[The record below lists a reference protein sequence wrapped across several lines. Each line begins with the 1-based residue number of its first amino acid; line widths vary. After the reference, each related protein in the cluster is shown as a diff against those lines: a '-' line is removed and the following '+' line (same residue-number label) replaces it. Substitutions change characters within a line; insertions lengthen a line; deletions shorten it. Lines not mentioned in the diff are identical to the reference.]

1 MSKVQRFWKNVYFFL
16 LSGKAK
22 KKIDHLE
29 AIQHSMIKELL
40 LLKYTEKAKVDKDL
54 QMALDYLQRTGDF
67 CMIPYDQKGER
78 TKVDCGFDKTCQLP
92 YVLHNGKKLY
102 FPKAWKESR
111 VAYVYSDYVDS
122 ESLTGKGL
130 KECTPHQYQSE
141 EFKVE
146 DGDVLIDVGCAEALF
161 ALDVIEK
168 VSKVYLI
175 ENDKQWCRPL
185 ELTFA
190 PWKDKVVI
198 LHKTLGG
205 FDSNDIVSLK
215 SLMEQEKNRPIF
227 VKMDI
232 EGGELPAIQGCQA
245 FLQKTTQKLKVACC
259 VYHRVNDAAM
269 IEQLMK
275 DCGFSVSYSSG
286 YVLTDFLDESMLPTL
301 RKGII
306 RAEKKLI

>member
-1 MSKVQRFWKNVYFFL
+1 MNKLSRFFDHFYYFL
-16 LSGKAK
+16 VSGKAK
-22 KKIDHLE
+22 KRMDRME
-29 AIQHSMIKELL
+29 AVQHSMMKELL
-40 LLKYTEKAKVDKDL
+40 LLRYAEKAKDDKDL

-67 CMIPYDQKGER
+67 CMIPYDLKGEP
-78 TKVDCGFDKTCQLP
+78 TKADFGFDKTCQLP
-92 YVLHNGKKLY
+92 FVTHNGGKLF
-102 FPKAWKESR
+102 FPKEWKASR
-111 VAYVYSDYVDS
+111 VAYAYSDYVDS

-130 KECTPHQYQSE
+130 KECSPHQYQSE

-175 ENDKQWCRPL
+175 ENDEQWYQPL

-198 LHKTLGG
+198 LHKTLSDH
-205 FDSNDIVSLK
+205 DSNGTVSLK
-215 SLMEQEKNRPIF
+215 SLVEQEKKQPVF

-232 EGGELPAIQGCQA
+232 EGGELPALQGCRA
-245 FLQKTTQKLKVACC
+245 FLKTTAQKLKIACC
-259 VYHRVNDAAM
+259 VYHRVNDAEM
-269 IEQLMK
+269 IEQLLK

-286 YVLTDFLDESMLPTL
+286 YVLTDFLDESMLPSL
-301 RKGII
+301 RKGVI
-306 RAEKKLI
+306 RAVK